1 MPVTTQIRN
10 NSVSRDALAGYDPNA
25 KIKSAYERIGNV
37 EVDLSALKS
46 TPWKRVWNII
56 PRFIRNLRT
65 WIMAEQQTAHFGGAG
80 LQEYITEITAL
91 GTWFDLRHEYFQ
103 PPGGGVIYPVANSHV
118 DVSNRSGSYTIWRA
132 PQAGDYLVNIY
143 FKCTTSAA
151 AHDDYAV
158 VRISYRENESAAWQ
172 APVEV
177 CGGPNHTVKDTTRI
191 ECTGNY
197 LVRMSRGSQLRFGAA
212 QAGVAGGTPSPN
224 AITPTTLEVRV
235 SIQKQK
241 FYPTL
246 KT

>member
-37 EVDLSALKS
+37 EVDLSALKN

-65 WIMAEQQTAHFGGAG
+65 WIIAEQQTAHFGGAG

-91 GTWFDLRHEYFQ
+91 GTWFDLRHSFFQ

-118 DVSNRSGSYTIWRA
+118 DVTNRSASYTIWRA

-151 AHDDYAV
+151 AHDDYAS
-158 VRISYRENESAAWQ
+158 VRIAYRENETAAWQ
-172 APVEV
+172 APIEV
-177 CGGPNHTVKDTTRI
+177 CGAPNHTVLDTTRI

-212 QAGVAGGTPSPN
+212 QIGVSGGTPAPN
-224 AITPTTLEVRV
+224 AIDPVTLEVRV
-235 SIQKQK
+235 AIQKQK